1 MASPLAESIRQRA
14 EAQRVLSQE
23 TNADK
28 FYVKKPIGTFVGQW
42 VGFKSNGKGVV
53 SYKGREYEVEIL
65 TSTYAKKNQSVQLSL
80 TDDGNFA
87 NW

>member
-1 MASPLAESIRQRA
+1 MASSLAESIRQRA

-23 TNADK
+23 ASADK
-28 FYVKKPIGTFVGQW
+28 FYVQKPIGTFVGQW
-42 VGFKSNGKGVV
+42 VGFKSNGKGIV

-65 TSTYAKKNQSVQLSL
+65 TTSYARKNQRVQLTL
-80 TDDGNFA
+80 TEDGNFA